1 MIVLL
6 LILVAVTAVFILWRL
21 WRAFALFAAPKPKLP
36 EAFKEAPSVSVC
48 IPARNEMHALTECL
62 ERVLASDYEK
72 LEVLVF
78 DDSSADDTSVLIKSF
93 AHEGV
98 RFVPGT
104 DLPEGWLGKNHALDV
119 LAHEASGKLVVFMDV
134 DTQIEQDTLSKIVGI
149 FQARNLEMVSVLP
162 MRHDSWR
169 GSVLFGTLRYFWQ
182 LVAPGAHYPTT
193 SSAFWVIRRTVLL
206 EDFGGLAT
214 FSSSVEPEAHI
225 ARRLGDAYSAFI
237 SGRSL
242 GVGFEKKWGSQCETS
257 KRLLYP
263 QFGGKWWSVVLGFAV
278 LALLNAPT
286 LLVIDGLFDWTILHT
301 LSAVV
306 FGSLMLL
313 YGLYLTRMWAHGW
326 WLGVFLWPYVVFQEF
341 ILFILSVYS
350 YLYGTVTWKGRNVIA
365 AKSAPVKRA

>member
-1 MIVLL
+1 M
-6 LILVAVTAVFILWRL
+6 
-21 WRAFALFAAPKPKLP
+21 
-36 EAFKEAPSVSVC
+36 SVC

-72 LEVLVF
+72 LEILVF

-134 DTQIEQDTLSKIVGI
+134 DTQIEPDTLSKIVGI
-149 FQARNLEMVSVLP
+149 FQARNLEMMSVLP
-162 MRHDSWR
+162 MRRDSWR

-182 LVAPGAHYPTT
+182 LIAPGAYYPTT
-193 SSAFWVIRRTVLL
+193 SSAFWVIDRRVLL
-206 EDFGGLAT
+206 EKFDGLSS

-225 ARRLGDAYSAFI
+225 ARRLGSMYSPFI
-237 SGRSL
+237 SEFGL
-242 GVGFEKKWGSQCETS
+242 GVGYEKRWSSQRETS

-263 QFGGKWWSVVLGFAV
+263 QFGGKWWSVVLGIAI

-286 LLVIDGLFDWTILHT
+286 LLVVDGLFGWTILHT
-301 LSAVV
+301 LSATVL
-306 FGSLMLL
+306 GSLMLL

-350 YLYGTVTWKGRNVIA
+350 YLRGTVTWKGRSVTA
-365 AKSAPVKRA
+365 AKSTPAKRV